1 MALMVLAMKNIL
13 CFGEILW
20 DTFGTEKVAGGA
32 PMNVARHLVQQG
44 ADVSFA
50 SRVGSDESGKG
61 LIEFLKTSGLYSS
74 LIQTDSELP
83 TCEVTVKLDI
93 QGSATYIIPKP
104 CSWDNIQTE
113 TALDEAAVAASAVVF
128 GSLAC
133 REKTTRDTLLD
144 LLNETSA
151 LKIFDV
157 NLRPPHYTLADI
169 ETLVAM
175 AGVVK
180 MNEEEA
186 GLLIGETNGGL
197 REKIIEFQK
206 KYHAQTICVTR
217 GENGAIVWHDHQFYE
232 HPGFKV
238 NVVDTVGA
246 GDAFLATF
254 IAGLLNGIN
263 MAELL
268 KKACAVGA
276 FVTTKR
282 GANPVYS
289 MADIDA
295 LMA

>member
-1 MALMVLAMKNIL
+1 LVFMLSATKNIL

-32 PMNVARHLVQQG
+32 PMNVARHLVRQR
-44 ADVSFA
+44 ANVSFA

-61 LIEFLKTSGLYSS
+61 LIEFLKASGLYSD
-74 LIQTDSELP
+74 LIQIDDELP
-83 TCEVTVKLDI
+83 TCEVTLKLDK
-93 QGSATYIIPKP
+93 QGSATYIIPGP
-104 CSWDNIQTE
+104 CSWDNIQPDTVL
-113 TALDEAAVAASAVVF
+113 TEAAEKAAAIVF

-133 REKTTRDTLLD
+133 RENITRDTLLN
-144 LLNETSA
+144 LLGETTA

-157 NLRPPHYTLADI
+157 NLRPPHYTLPDVETFAARAD
-169 ETLVAM
+169 
-175 AGVVK
+175 VVK

-186 GLLIGETNGGL
+186 NLLIGGASSL
-197 REKIIEFQK
+197 KEKIIAFQK
-206 KYHAQTICVTR
+206 KYHPQTICVTR
-217 GENGAIVWHDHQFYE
+217 GENGAIVWHDHEFYE

-238 NVVDTVGA
+238 TVVDTVGA

-254 IAGLLNGIN
+254 IAGLLNDIN
-263 MAELL
+263 MTDLL

-276 FVTTKR
+276 FVTTRR

-295 LMA
+295 LMV